1 MIKLSSSLMLDA
13 CANVK
18 PVRFVSAVSGREV
31 ATPLMLELS
40 TWPDC
45 VCLIMKLNLN
55 ESSSSLF
62 NRRRKEGVNVD
73 CGGSG
78 SYERKV
84 RQHQNYRFK
93 TWPVSQNNTCTYSIG
108 VSSPGVRAATYLDAG
123 KAFGVSCNSV
133 RPWAFRT
140 TMLAMATKQL

>member
-31 ATPLMLELS
+31 ATPLMFELS

-45 VCLIMKLNLN
+45 VCLIMKVNLN

-62 NRRRKEGVNVD
+62 SRRRKEGVDVD

-78 SYERKV
+78 SYEIQV

-93 TWPVSQNNTCTYSIG
+93 AWPVSQNIPARILLGSRRQ
-108 VSSPGVRAATYLDAG
+108 VSALPRISMPGRHLG
-123 KAFGVSCNSV
+123 
-133 RPWAFRT
+133 
-140 TMLAMATKQL
+140 